1 MGKKIKVVD
10 IAKEETVSKEEEPTQ
25 VTDEVIPEQVN
36 EEPVVDVQ
44 PAVQS
49 DIVEK
54 PKAKPRSKKKEVTP
68 PEVPTEVVPAVA
80 EVLEPSQPVEVTK
93 EEVKTEKIKKVVEQV
108 KCKKCNKSMTP
119 KTLRYSH
126 EQNCSGAVVNTEDL
140 PVKRRTTKK
149 VEPVS
154 ATTTTT
160 LQDKTN
166 QKEIYNKIVAK
177 NVNIDSSEID
187 IPEELKQEVFKSFKR
202 QQERVKMKEDNL
214 NRLRMQIA

>member
-10 IAKEETVSKEEEPTQ
+10 IAKEETDIKEEPTQ
-25 VTDEVIPEQVN
+25 VTDEVITEQVS

-68 PEVPTEVVPAVA
+68 PEVPTEVVPA
-80 EVLEPSQPVEVTK
+80 EVFEPSQAVEVTK

-149 VEPVS
+149 VEPAS

>member
-25 VTDEVIPEQVN
+25 VTDEDIPEQVN

-80 EVLEPSQPVEVTK
+80 EVLEPSQAVEETK
-93 EEVKTEKIKKVVEQV
+93 EELKTEKIKKVVEQV

-149 VEPVS
+149 VEPAS
-154 ATTTTT
+154 ATTTT

>member
-68 PEVPTEVVPAVA
+68 PEVPTEVVPA
-80 EVLEPSQPVEVTK
+80 EVFEPSQAVEVTK

-149 VEPVS
+149 VEPAS

>member
-10 IAKEETVSKEEEPTQ
+10 IAKEETDTKEEEPTQ
-25 VTDEVIPEQVN
+25 VTDEVIPEQVS

-68 PEVPTEVVPAVA
+68 PEVPTEVVPAVI
-80 EVLEPSQPVEVTK
+80 EVAEPSQPVEVTK
-93 EEVKTEKIKKVVEQV
+93 EEIKTEKIKKVVEQV

-126 EQNCSGAVVNTEDL
+126 EQNCSGEVVNTEDL

-149 VEPVS
+149 VEPAS

-214 NRLRMQIA
+214 NRLIMQIA

>member
-149 VEPVS
+149 VEPAS
-154 ATTTTT
+154 ATTTT

>member
-93 EEVKTEKIKKVVEQV
+93 EEVKTEKIKKVVEQA

-126 EQNCSGAVVNTEDL
+126 EQNCSGEVVNTEDL
-140 PVKRRTTKK
+140 PVKRRNTKK
-149 VEPVS
+149 E
-154 ATTTTT
+154 ADTTI
-160 LQDKTN
+160 DKTN

-187 IPEELKQEVFKSFKR
+187 ILEELKQEVIKSFKR
-202 QQERVKMKEDNL
+202 QQERVKLKEDNL
-214 NRLRMQIA
+214 NRLSSRLLENKI